1 MEKVRGPFNV
11 NSIAQTMGSLI
22 LRDKRFLKKSIDH
35 NLKWQKKLPRI
46 INEIGLQAF
55 ETYTN
60 FVLVKVNK
68 RKFDKK
74 KIIEGLQKK
83 RIIVRELNNYGLIDY
98 FRVSIGTN
106 EELNY
111 FIKILRSLVK
121 KN

>member
-1 MEKVRGPFNV
+1 M
-11 NSIAQTMGSLI
+11 I
-22 LRDKRFLKKSIDH
+22 KRFLKKSIDH

-74 KIIEGLQKK
+74 NNRGSSKK

-106 EELNY
+106 EELDY